1 MRRKIREPFVM
12 FDFKRMLKY
21 IKQFLMFELLIKEKT
36 SKSFGVLKQQAQNDF
51 MSWRAREKTRKI

>member
-1 MRRKIREPFVM
+1 M

-21 IKQFLMFELLIKEKT
+21 IKQFLMFELLIKAKT

-51 MSWRAREKTRKI
+51 MSWRASEKTRKI